1 MEYYFATIRDHV
13 IHIEIEQPP
22 NGGDVLFTTFWLQ
35 TITQSELAFDRWVE
49 RNEYRIIHKEIARSP
64 FTKSWDVMIYRITV
78 EDREG
83 NRKSGRL
90 RLGNWHFV
98 VFVENIEVQWDE

>member
-1 MEYYFATIRDHV
+1 MTSAQIVLVVFGSVAL
-13 IHIEIEQPP
+13 
-22 NGGDVLFTTFWLQ
+22 VLFTTFWLQ